1 MFKSDDVCN
10 ALKYR
15 PISLLSNFHRI
26 SLTPNVLFL
35 METPVKRIS
44 TTQGNLGMGVFSISL
59 KKSRVVY
66 IKTDTFPSETCTTQ
80 LIYSA
85 NRQDHVIPLF
95 VKAKVL
101 SLTILYYESVL
112 NFMHHID
119 ERNAPIIIWNLFSRT
134 SNSHHYFTRSP
145 TSQDF
150 HLKKSRLNTQKN
162 AFFRVGADMARDAK
176 YIA

>member
-1 MFKSDDVCN
+1 
-10 ALKYR
+10 
-15 PISLLSNFHRI
+15 
-26 SLTPNVLFL
+26 
-35 METPVKRIS
+35 
-44 TTQGNLGMGVFSISL
+44 MGVFSISL
-59 KKSRVVY
+59 KTSRVVY
-66 IKTDTFPSETCTTQ
+66 IKTDTYPSETCTTQ
-80 LIYSA
+80 VIYSA
-85 NRQDHVIPLF
+85 NRQDHIIPLF

-101 SLTILYYESVL
+101 SLNILYY
-112 NFMHHID
+112 D

>member
-35 METPVKRIS
+35 RETPVKRIS

-95 VKAKVL
+95 VKAKDC
-101 SLTILYYESVL
+101 
-112 NFMHHID
+112 H
-119 ERNAPIIIWNLFSRT
+119 
-134 SNSHHYFTRSP
+134 
-145 TSQDF
+145 
-150 HLKKSRLNTQKN
+150 
-162 AFFRVGADMARDAK
+162 
-176 YIA
+176 

>member
-10 ALKYR
+10 VLKYR

-35 METPVKRIS
+35 RETPVKRIS

-101 SLTILYYESVL
+101 SLNILYY
-112 NFMHHID
+112 D

>member
-10 ALKYR
+10 VLKYR

-35 METPVKRIS
+35 RETPVKRIS

-101 SLTILYYESVL
+101 SLNILYY
-112 NFMHHID
+112 D

-150 HLKKSRLNTQKN
+150 HVKKSRLNTQKN
-162 AFFRVGADMARDAK
+162 PFFRVGADMARDAK

>member
-1 MFKSDDVCN
+1 
-10 ALKYR
+10 
-15 PISLLSNFHRI
+15 
-26 SLTPNVLFL
+26 
-35 METPVKRIS
+35 
-44 TTQGNLGMGVFSISL
+44 MGVFSISL

-66 IKTDTFPSETCTTQ
+66 IKTDTYPSETCTTQ

-101 SLTILYYESVL
+101 SLNILYYESVL

-145 TSQDF
+145 ASQDF
-150 HLKKSRLNTQKN
+150 HVKKILT
-162 AFFRVGADMARDAK
+162 
-176 YIA
+176 

>member
-1 MFKSDDVCN
+1 
-10 ALKYR
+10 
-15 PISLLSNFHRI
+15 
-26 SLTPNVLFL
+26 
-35 METPVKRIS
+35 
-44 TTQGNLGMGVFSISL
+44 MGVFSISL

-66 IKTDTFPSETCTTQ
+66 IKTSETCTTQ

-101 SLTILYYESVL
+101 SLNILYY
-112 NFMHHID
+112 D

-145 TSQDF
+145 ASQDF
-150 HLKKSRLNTQKN
+150 HVKKSRLNKRMSSLVLAQIWHEMPN
-162 AFFRVGADMARDAK
+162 
-176 YIA
+176 I

>member
-1 MFKSDDVCN
+1 
-10 ALKYR
+10 
-15 PISLLSNFHRI
+15 
-26 SLTPNVLFL
+26 
-35 METPVKRIS
+35 
-44 TTQGNLGMGVFSISL
+44 MGVFSISL

-66 IKTDTFPSETCTTQ
+66 IKTDTYPSETCTTQ

-101 SLTILYYESVL
+101 SLNILYY
-112 NFMHHID
+112 D

-145 TSQDF
+145 ASQDF
-150 HLKKSRLNTQKN
+150 HVKKYRLNKRMSSLVLTQIWHEMPN
-162 AFFRVGADMARDAK
+162 
-176 YIA
+176 I